1 MIRDFFY
8 LLASLWIIMI
18 TVAFLIVDGPDH
30 YRGNLLKEVT
40 VNNETHVIVGY
51 DWWDGTYVMDNGV
64 EYSVGVVKKLLGDE
78 YEE

>member
-8 LLASLWIIMI
+8 LLASLWLIMI
-18 TVAFLIVDGPDH
+18 TASFIIADGPEH
-30 YRGNLLKEVT
+30 YRDNLLKEVT

-51 DWWDGTYVMDNGV
+51 DWWKGTYVMDNGV
-64 EYSVGVVKKLLGDE
+64 EYSVKTVEKLLGNE

>member
-8 LLASLWIIMI
+8 LLVSLWIVMI
-18 TVAFLIVDGPDH
+18 TVAFMIVDGPDH
-30 YRGNLLKEVT
+30 YRVNLLKEVT

-64 EYSVGVVKKLLGDE
+64 EYSRVTVKKLLGDE